1 MGNPLSTLLT
11 SANALRVYGKVF
23 DTIQNNITNAHTP
36 GYVKQ
41 DQSLLPALFDP
52 SAGLPGGVLAG
63 PLISARSEYVE
74 QAVRNKQE
82 QIGSA
87 QQKDADLGQLQQVFS
102 LDPGS
107 GLPGALKQIITRF
120 FSV

>member
-1 MGNPLSTLLT
+1 MGPPASPSTGNHMGNPLSTLLT

-74 QAVRNKQE
+74 QAVRNQQE
-82 QIGSA
+82 QLGSA
-87 QQKDADLGQLQQVFS
+87 QQKAADLGQLQPLFS
-102 LDPGS
+102 L
-107 GLPGALKQIITRF
+107 
-120 FSV
+120 